1 MKKYIIL
8 TTLVCVLYGCSLFEQ
23 KRHSGVV
30 AEYKGKTLTYE
41 EVQRQTIGMSTE
53 DSARVAEQYIYQWAI
68 NLLEY
73 DVAKD
78 KLNKDIERMVEDY
91 RRSLYIHEYE
101 QYLIAQRMS
110 KEVEDTIIKEFY
122 DLHSHHFVLREA
134 IVKGVLLVVPNGAPN
149 MDLLRKNIQHPEE
162 EENIEWIE
170 KFAYQYAAGYELF
183 LDDWKTVSQIIL
195 RMPFEKD
202 DLNKQLKATRQI
214 ELQDSIN
221 TYLETLKKEYSKYDN
236 LEHYEYSINSSL
248 NKVINNSYI
257 DYKNIDLE
265 ALSSISEEEKFTK
278 EDLKA
283 SKILASYK
291 ILGAICEEE

>member
-110 KEVEDTIIKEFY
+110 KEVEDTIVKEFY

-170 KFAYQYAAGYELF
+170 KFAYQYATGYELF

-221 TYLETLKKEYSKYDN
+221 TYLLQVTDLYQANQPMPIEYARPEIEKIMLAQRQVNFIQQERIGLYEKAIKEGILKR
-236 LEHYEYSINSSL
+236 YE
-248 NKVINNSYI
+248 
-257 DYKNIDLE
+257 E
-265 ALSSISEEEKFTK
+265 
-278 EDLKA
+278 
-283 SKILASYK
+283 
-291 ILGAICEEE
+291 

>member
-170 KFAYQYAAGYELF
+170 KFAYQYATGYELF

-214 ELQDSIN
+214 ELQDSTN
-221 TYLETLKKEYSKYDN
+221 TYLLQVTDLYQANQPMPIEYARPEIEKIMLAQRQVNFIQQERIGLYEKAIKEGLLKR
-236 LEHYEYSINSSL
+236 YE
-248 NKVINNSYI
+248 
-257 DYKNIDLE
+257 E
-265 ALSSISEEEKFTK
+265 
-278 EDLKA
+278 
-283 SKILASYK
+283 
-291 ILGAICEEE
+291 

>member
-30 AEYKGKTLTYE
+30 AEYKGKTLTNE

-170 KFAYQYAAGYELF
+170 KFAYQYATGYELF

-221 TYLETLKKEYSKYDN
+221 TYLLQVTDLYQANQPMPIEYARPEIEKIMLAQRQVNFIQQERIGLYEKAIKEGILKR
-236 LEHYEYSINSSL
+236 YE
-248 NKVINNSYI
+248 
-257 DYKNIDLE
+257 E
-265 ALSSISEEEKFTK
+265 
-278 EDLKA
+278 
-283 SKILASYK
+283 
-291 ILGAICEEE
+291 

>member
-122 DLHSHHFVLREA
+122 DFHSHHFVLREA

-170 KFAYQYAAGYELF
+170 KFAYQYATGYELF

-221 TYLETLKKEYSKYDN
+221 TYLLQVTDLYQANQPMPIEYARPEIEKIMLAQRQVNFIQQERIGLYEKAIKEGILKR
-236 LEHYEYSINSSL
+236 YE
-248 NKVINNSYI
+248 
-257 DYKNIDLE
+257 E
-265 ALSSISEEEKFTK
+265 
-278 EDLKA
+278 
-283 SKILASYK
+283 
-291 ILGAICEEE
+291 

>member
-110 KEVEDTIIKEFY
+110 KGVEDTIIKEFY

-170 KFAYQYAAGYELF
+170 KFAYQYATGYELF

-221 TYLETLKKEYSKYDN
+221 TYLLQVTDLYQANQPMPIEYARPEIEKIMLAQRQVNFIQQERIGLYEKAIKEGILKR
-236 LEHYEYSINSSL
+236 YE
-248 NKVINNSYI
+248 
-257 DYKNIDLE
+257 E
-265 ALSSISEEEKFTK
+265 
-278 EDLKA
+278 
-283 SKILASYK
+283 
-291 ILGAICEEE
+291 

>member
-53 DSARVAEQYIYQWAI
+53 DSARVAEQYVYQWAI

-170 KFAYQYAAGYELF
+170 KFAYQYATGYELF

-221 TYLETLKKEYSKYDN
+221 TYLLQVTDLYQANQPMPIEYARPEIEKIMLAQRQVNFIQQERIGLYEKAIKEGILKR
-236 LEHYEYSINSSL
+236 YE
-248 NKVINNSYI
+248 
-257 DYKNIDLE
+257 E
-265 ALSSISEEEKFTK
+265 
-278 EDLKA
+278 
-283 SKILASYK
+283 
-291 ILGAICEEE
+291 

>member
-78 KLNKDIERMVEDY
+78 KINKDIERMVEDY

-110 KEVEDTIIKEFY
+110 KGVEDTIIKEFY

-170 KFAYQYAAGYELF
+170 KFAYQYATGYELF

-221 TYLETLKKEYSKYDN
+221 TYLLQVTDLYQANQPMPIEYARPEIEKIMLAQRQVNFIQQERIGLYEKAIKEGILKR
-236 LEHYEYSINSSL
+236 YE
-248 NKVINNSYI
+248 
-257 DYKNIDLE
+257 E
-265 ALSSISEEEKFTK
+265 
-278 EDLKA
+278 
-283 SKILASYK
+283 
-291 ILGAICEEE
+291 

>member
-68 NLLEY
+68 SLLEY

-78 KLNKDIERMVEDY
+78 KPNKDIERMVEDY

-221 TYLETLKKEYSKYDN
+221 AYLLQ
-236 LEHYEYSINSSL
+236 
-248 NKVINNSYI
+248 V
-257 DYKNIDLE
+257 IDLYQANQPMPIE
-265 ALSSISEEEKFTK
+265 YARPEIEKIMLAQRQVNFIQQERIGLYEKAIKEGILKRYEE
-278 EDLKA
+278 
-283 SKILASYK
+283 
-291 ILGAICEEE
+291 

>member
-221 TYLETLKKEYSKYDN
+221 TYLLQVTDLYQANQPMPIEYARPEIEKIMLAQRQVNFIQQERIGLYEKAIEEGILKR
-236 LEHYEYSINSSL
+236 YE
-248 NKVINNSYI
+248 
-257 DYKNIDLE
+257 E
-265 ALSSISEEEKFTK
+265 
-278 EDLKA
+278 
-283 SKILASYK
+283 
-291 ILGAICEEE
+291 

>member
-122 DLHSHHFVLREA
+122 DLHRHHFVLREA

-170 KFAYQYAAGYELF
+170 KFAYQYATGYELF

-221 TYLETLKKEYSKYDN
+221 TYLLQVTDLYQANQPMPIEYARPEIEKIMLAQRQVNFIQQERIGLYEKAIKEGILKR
-236 LEHYEYSINSSL
+236 YE
-248 NKVINNSYI
+248 
-257 DYKNIDLE
+257 E
-265 ALSSISEEEKFTK
+265 
-278 EDLKA
+278 
-283 SKILASYK
+283 
-291 ILGAICEEE
+291 

>member
-41 EVQRQTIGMSTE
+41 EVQRQTIGISTE

-221 TYLETLKKEYSKYDN
+221 TYLLQVTDLYQANQPMPIEYARPEIEKIMLAQRQVNFIQQERIGLYEKAIKEGILKR
-236 LEHYEYSINSSL
+236 YE
-248 NKVINNSYI
+248 
-257 DYKNIDLE
+257 E
-265 ALSSISEEEKFTK
+265 
-278 EDLKA
+278 
-283 SKILASYK
+283 
-291 ILGAICEEE
+291 

>member
-221 TYLETLKKEYSKYDN
+221 TYLLQVTDLYQANQPMPIEYARPEVEKIMLAQRQVNFIQQERIGLYEKAIKEGILKR
-236 LEHYEYSINSSL
+236 YE
-248 NKVINNSYI
+248 
-257 DYKNIDLE
+257 E
-265 ALSSISEEEKFTK
+265 
-278 EDLKA
+278 
-283 SKILASYK
+283 
-291 ILGAICEEE
+291 

>member
-183 LDDWKTVSQIIL
+183 LDNWKTVSQIIL

-221 TYLETLKKEYSKYDN
+221 TYLLQVTDLYQANQPMPIEYARPEIEKIMLAQRQVNFIQQERIGLYEKAIKEGILKR
-236 LEHYEYSINSSL
+236 YE
-248 NKVINNSYI
+248 
-257 DYKNIDLE
+257 E
-265 ALSSISEEEKFTK
+265 
-278 EDLKA
+278 
-283 SKILASYK
+283 
-291 ILGAICEEE
+291 

>member
-78 KLNKDIERMVEDY
+78 KINKDIERMVEDY

-170 KFAYQYAAGYELF
+170 KFVYQYATGYELF

-221 TYLETLKKEYSKYDN
+221 TYLLQVTDLYQANQPMPIEYARPEIEKIMLAQRQVNFIQQERIGLYEKAIKEGILKR
-236 LEHYEYSINSSL
+236 YE
-248 NKVINNSYI
+248 
-257 DYKNIDLE
+257 E
-265 ALSSISEEEKFTK
+265 
-278 EDLKA
+278 
-283 SKILASYK
+283 
-291 ILGAICEEE
+291 

>member
-68 NLLEY
+68 SLLEY

-78 KLNKDIERMVEDY
+78 KPNKDIERMVEDY

-221 TYLETLKKEYSKYDN
+221 TYLLQVTDLYQANQPMPIEYARPEIEKIMLAQRQVNFIQQERIGLYEKAIKEGILKR
-236 LEHYEYSINSSL
+236 YE
-248 NKVINNSYI
+248 
-257 DYKNIDLE
+257 E
-265 ALSSISEEEKFTK
+265 
-278 EDLKA
+278 
-283 SKILASYK
+283 
-291 ILGAICEEE
+291 

>member
-1 MKKYIIL
+1 MRKIVYFFCCI
-8 TTLVCVLYGCSLFEQ
+8 VLCFTNCSLFEQ

-221 TYLETLKKEYSKYDN
+221 AYLLQVTDLYQANQPMPIEYARPEIEKIMLAQRQVNFIQQERIGLYEKAIKEGILKRD
-236 LEHYEYSINSSL
+236 
-248 NKVINNSYI
+248 
-257 DYKNIDLE
+257 
-265 ALSSISEEEKFTK
+265 EE
-278 EDLKA
+278 
-283 SKILASYK
+283 
-291 ILGAICEEE
+291 

>member
-1 MKKYIIL
+1 MRKIVYFFCCI
-8 TTLVCVLYGCSLFEQ
+8 VLCFTNCSLFEQ

-221 TYLETLKKEYSKYDN
+221 TYLLQVTDLYQANQPMPIEYARPEIEKIMLAQRQVNFIQQERIGLYEKAIKEGILKR
-236 LEHYEYSINSSL
+236 YE
-248 NKVINNSYI
+248 
-257 DYKNIDLE
+257 E
-265 ALSSISEEEKFTK
+265 
-278 EDLKA
+278 
-283 SKILASYK
+283 
-291 ILGAICEEE
+291 

>member
-78 KLNKDIERMVEDY
+78 KLSKDIERMVEDY

-221 TYLETLKKEYSKYDN
+221 TYLLQ
-236 LEHYEYSINSSL
+236 
-248 NKVINNSYI
+248 V
-257 DYKNIDLE
+257 IDLYQANQPMPIE
-265 ALSSISEEEKFTK
+265 YARKKKKKIMLAQRQVNFIQQERIGLYEKAIKEGILKRYEE
-278 EDLKA
+278 
-283 SKILASYK
+283 
-291 ILGAICEEE
+291 

>member
-170 KFAYQYAAGYELF
+170 KFAYQYATGYELF

-221 TYLETLKKEYSKYDN
+221 TYLLQ
-236 LEHYEYSINSSL
+236 
-248 NKVINNSYI
+248 V
-257 DYKNIDLE
+257 IDLYQANQPMPIE
-265 ALSSISEEEKFTK
+265 YARPEIEKIMLAQRQVNFIQQERIGLYEKAIKEGILKRYEE
-278 EDLKA
+278 
-283 SKILASYK
+283 
-291 ILGAICEEE
+291 

>member
-149 MDLLRKNIQHPEE
+149 VDLLRKNIQHPEE

-221 TYLETLKKEYSKYDN
+221 TYLLQVTDLYQANQPMPIEYARPEIEKIMLAQRQVNFIQQERIGLYEKAIKEGILKR
-236 LEHYEYSINSSL
+236 YE
-248 NKVINNSYI
+248 
-257 DYKNIDLE
+257 E
-265 ALSSISEEEKFTK
+265 
-278 EDLKA
+278 
-283 SKILASYK
+283 
-291 ILGAICEEE
+291 

>member
-78 KLNKDIERMVEDY
+78 KLNKDIERIVEDY

-101 QYLIAQRMS
+101 QYLIAQRMP

-202 DLNKQLKATRQI
+202 DLNKQLKATPQI

-221 TYLETLKKEYSKYDN
+221 TYLLQVTDLYQANQPMPIEYARPEIEKIMLAQRQVNFIQQERIGLYEKAIKEGILKR
-236 LEHYEYSINSSL
+236 YE
-248 NKVINNSYI
+248 
-257 DYKNIDLE
+257 E
-265 ALSSISEEEKFTK
+265 
-278 EDLKA
+278 
-283 SKILASYK
+283 
-291 ILGAICEEE
+291 

>member
-221 TYLETLKKEYSKYDN
+221 TYLLQVTDLYQANQPMPIEYARPEIEKIMLAQRQVNFIQQERIGLYEQAIKEGILKR
-236 LEHYEYSINSSL
+236 YE
-248 NKVINNSYI
+248 
-257 DYKNIDLE
+257 E
-265 ALSSISEEEKFTK
+265 
-278 EDLKA
+278 
-283 SKILASYK
+283 
-291 ILGAICEEE
+291 

>member
-78 KLNKDIERMVEDY
+78 KLNKDIERIVEDY
-91 RRSLYIHEYE
+91 RRSLCIHEYE
-101 QYLIAQRMS
+101 QYLIAQRMP

-202 DLNKQLKATRQI
+202 DLNKQLKATPQI

-221 TYLETLKKEYSKYDN
+221 TYLLQVTDLYQANQPMPIEYARPEIEKIMLAQRQVNFIQQERIGLYEKAIKEGILKR
-236 LEHYEYSINSSL
+236 YE
-248 NKVINNSYI
+248 
-257 DYKNIDLE
+257 E
-265 ALSSISEEEKFTK
+265 
-278 EDLKA
+278 
-283 SKILASYK
+283 
-291 ILGAICEEE
+291 

>member
-78 KLNKDIERMVEDY
+78 KPNKDIERMVEDY

-170 KFAYQYAAGYELF
+170 KFAYQYATGYELF

-221 TYLETLKKEYSKYDN
+221 TYLLQVTNLYQANQPMPIEYARPEIEKIMLAQRQVNFIQQERIGLYEKAIKEGILKR
-236 LEHYEYSINSSL
+236 YE
-248 NKVINNSYI
+248 
-257 DYKNIDLE
+257 E
-265 ALSSISEEEKFTK
+265 
-278 EDLKA
+278 
-283 SKILASYK
+283 
-291 ILGAICEEE
+291 

>member
-221 TYLETLKKEYSKYDN
+221 TYLLQFTDLYQANQPMPIEYARPEIEKIMLAQRQVNFIQQERIGLYEKAIKEGILKR
-236 LEHYEYSINSSL
+236 YE
-248 NKVINNSYI
+248 
-257 DYKNIDLE
+257 E
-265 ALSSISEEEKFTK
+265 
-278 EDLKA
+278 
-283 SKILASYK
+283 
-291 ILGAICEEE
+291 